1 MTISD
6 FAIKRPVTSIVL
18 SLIIVLF
25 GFVGFSFLGIRLYPA
40 IDPPTINVQTNY
52 TGANDDIIESQVTE
66 PIEKAINGIEGV
78 RSISSSSSTG
88 SSNITVEFN
97 VGADLE
103 KAANDVRDKTS
114 QVMRNLPQDID
125 APPIVTKADANSD
138 PIITVAVQSTTMNP
152 GQLSDYAENVLQ
164 EKLQTIPGVSAVM
177 LYGQKRPAMRL
188 WLNPKKM
195 AAYNLTAEDANIAL
209 LKENVDLPGGKVRG
223 TSTEMIVKTF
233 GRLTTEDDF
242 NNMIIRQSNDQ
253 VIRLSDIGE
262 AVLGA
267 EVDETSVKLNGAT
280 GISLALIPLPGA
292 NDIAIADEF
301 YKRFTEII
309 KTVPKGMKLN
319 VGYDKTI
326 FMRQSVKDVGETILI
341 AISLV
346 VVIVFLFFRNTVIAL
361 RPLIDIPVSLVG
373 SFFLMY
379 IFGFSVNVLTLLAI
393 VLATGL
399 VVDDGIVVTEN
410 IYKKIEQGMG
420 RYQAAFAGTREILF
434 AVVSTSITLAIVF
447 IPVIFLQ
454 GFTGR
459 LFREFGIVLAGAVLI
474 SALVSLTLTPVL
486 NVKMGKAD
494 IKSLK
499 FYQITEP
506 FFAGLDRNYRR
517 LLAAYMKRKW
527 LSFVI
532 LGVCLVLVVVLFKF
546 IKTELAPLEDH
557 SILRTSITAPEGTDY
572 DYMEKLV
579 DRICDS
585 LSEKVPEARLI
596 YGRTG
601 SGFGNT
607 TTNIGGINI
616 FLVEPDQRKTT
627 QQQVYDRLVKIYKG
641 FPEARTIPIQEQTIS
656 TSLAAGSQLP
666 VQFVLQNLDFDKLR
680 EAVPK
685 FFDQARKD
693 PTFGNVDVNLKFN
706 KPEINIF
713 VDRMK
718 ATDLGVNAID
728 ISNTLQFALSGKR
741 YGYFLRNEKQYFVI
755 GQFDRENRNTPADIA
770 SMYVRTNTN
779 QLIQL
784 DNLVRMEES
793 SEPPTLYHYN
803 RYKSATISASL
814 AQGKTLGEGIAAMR
828 KIAKVT
834 LDDTFQTDLLG
845 PSRDFAESSSNTSFA
860 FVLALVLIYLILS
873 AQFESFID
881 PLIIM
886 ITVPLAIT
894 GALLTLF
901 IFGSTLNI
909 FSEIGMIMLV
919 GLVTKNGILI
929 VEFANQKRK
938 LGLSKYEAAFE
949 SAAARLRP
957 ILMTSLATIFGAMP
971 IALALGAGAQSRTPL
986 GIVVVG
992 GLLFSL
998 ILTLFVI
1005 PAMYVMMSGKR
1016 EQIPDYSEGHAE

>member
-6 FAIKRPVTSIVL
+6 FAIKRPVASIVL
-18 SLIIVLF
+18 ALIIVLF
-25 GFVGFSFLGIRLYPA
+25 GFVGFSYLGIRLYPA
-40 IDPPTINVQTNY
+40 IDPPTINVQTSY
-52 TGANDDIIESQVTE
+52 SGANADIIESQITE
-66 PIEKAINGIEGV
+66 PLEKAINGIEGV

-114 QVMRNLPQDID
+114 QATHNLPQDLD
-125 APPIVTKADANSD
+125 APPVVTKADANSD
-138 PIITVAVQSTTMNP
+138 PIITVAVQSTLLHPM
-152 GQLSDYAENVLQ
+152 QLSDYAENVLQ
-164 EKLQTIPGVSAVM
+164 EKLQTISGVSAVN

-195 AAYNLTAEDANIAL
+195 AAYNLTAEDINIAL

-223 TSTEMIVKTF
+223 NSTELIVKTF

-242 NNMIIRQSNDQ
+242 NNMIIRQTNDA

-267 EVDETSVKLNGAT
+267 EVEETSVKLNGAS

-292 NDIAIADEF
+292 NDIAIANEF
-301 YKRFTEII
+301 FKRFAEI
-309 KTVPKGMKLN
+309 KKNLPPGMKLD
-319 VGYDKTI
+319 VGYDKTK
-326 FMRQSVKDVGETILI
+326 FMRQSVTDVAETILI

-346 VVIVFLFFRNTVIAL
+346 VLIVFLFFRNTVIAL
-361 RPLIDIPVSLVG
+361 RPLIDIPVSLIG

-379 IFGFSVNVLTLLAI
+379 LFGFSVNVLTLLAI

-410 IYKKIEQGMG
+410 IYKKIEQGMD

-486 NVKMGKAD
+486 NVKMGKRD

-499 FYQITEP
+499 FYQVTEP
-506 FFAGLDRNYRR
+506 FFAGMDKQYRR
-517 LLAAYMKRKW
+517 LLSKFIQRKW
-527 LSFVI
+527 ISLAI
-532 LGVCLVLVVVLFKF
+532 LGVCLVLVVVLFRSLKS
-546 IKTELAPLEDH
+546 ELAPLEDH
-557 SILRTSITAPEGTDY
+557 SILRTSVTAPEGTDF

-579 DRICDS
+579 GRISDT
-585 LSEKVPEARLI
+585 LQAKIPEARLI
-596 YGRTG
+596 FARVGAGGIT
-601 SGFGNT
+601 SS
-607 TTNIGGINI
+607 NIGNMNI
-616 FLVEPDQRKTT
+616 FLVEPGERKAT

-641 FPEARTIPIQEQTIS
+641 FPEARIIPNQEQTIS
-656 TSLAAGSQLP
+656 TSLSAGSQLP
-666 VQFVLQNLDFDKLR
+666 VQFVLQNLDFDKLKKV
-680 EAVPK
+680 VPQ
-685 FFDQARKD
+685 FLDLARKD

-706 KPEINIF
+706 KPEINIL

-755 GQFDRENRNTPADIA
+755 GQFDRENRNKPADIA
-770 SMYVRTNTN
+770 SMYVRTNN
-779 QLIQL
+779 GQLIQL
-784 DNLVRMEES
+784 DNLIKMEES
-793 SEPPTLYHYN
+793 SEPPTLFHFN

-814 AQGKTLGEGIAAMR
+814 AQGKTLGEGIATMQR
-828 KIAKVT
+828 IAKET
-834 LDDTFQTDLLG
+834 LDDSFSTGLLG

-886 ITVPLAIT
+886 ITVPLAVT
-894 GALLTLF
+894 GALLSLF

-938 LGLSKYEAAFE
+938 QGLSKTEAAFE
-949 SAAARLRP
+949 AAAARLRP

-1005 PAMYVMMSGKR
+1005 PSMYVMMSGKR
-1016 EQIPDYSEGHAE
+1016 EQIPDYSEGHDE